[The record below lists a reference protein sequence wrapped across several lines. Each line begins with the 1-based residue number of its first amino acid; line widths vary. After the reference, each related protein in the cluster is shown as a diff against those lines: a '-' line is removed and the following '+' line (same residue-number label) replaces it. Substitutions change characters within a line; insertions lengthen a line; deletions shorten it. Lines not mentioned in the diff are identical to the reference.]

1 MKATYLK
8 MIPTPILPQIFSNS
22 DELFGRH
29 FGEVVVID
37 DRSSILRAAFKYIA
51 CGCFGAV
58 FSEQATCHI
67 HFRAE

>member
-1 MKATYLK
+1 
-8 MIPTPILPQIFSNS
+8 
-22 DELFGRH
+22 
-29 FGEVVVID
+29 VVVID